1 MKRLKFRCPFK
12 GYGFKITIVSMI
24 LSIFTAL
31 GMLILFAEKNV
42 DYLLPFVIIPF
53 ILIEML
59 AYLFVNRISS
69 EEKELI
75 AEADELCW
83 ESLDNW
89 MYEAVKDKYRINWIV
104 FIILCVLAATFFVVY
119 FIKTKNLVT
128 SFMLFVTFAAA
139 IFIWLGVSAFLRK
152 RWSAIDSTAECTV
165 LKSHHIYT
173 VKSYGRGRVYYDNY
187 YVFYTPNGRLVLKKE
202 QENCSKVCVIKFNGM
217 ITYIEYAEKRQY
229 TYSNL

>member
-173 VKSYGRGRVYYDNY
+173 VLPEWLPLSS
-187 YVFYTPNGRLVLKKE
+187 F
-202 QENCSKVCVIKFNGM
+202 
-217 ITYIEYAEKRQY
+217 RQWLR
-229 TYSNL
+229 T